1 MLRLASNELVSAY
14 ITSQGILY
22 IETFLKKKKN
32 HLGAATW
39 SCYKKKHVITSTIL
53 ERLDK

>member
-22 IETFLKKKKN
+22 IETFLKKKKKN
-32 HLGAATW
+32 WEPRPGR
-39 SCYKKKHVITSTIL
+39 VIRKTAYNEYRFRET
-53 ERLDK
+53 